1 MEKKEHDSD
10 TSNGYIEDEH
20 LESQRTG
27 RRPSATFVDHRDFDD
42 RAEEARG
49 RNADQIDKKYWYSWR
64 FLGSM
69 LAVGTSFMGG
79 IGGK

>member
-1 MEKKEHDSD
+1 MEKEKHGSD
-10 TSNGYIEDEH
+10 TSNDYIEDNN
-20 LESQRTG
+20 LEAQGGGGRT
-27 RRPSATFVDHRDFDD
+27 SATFVDHRDFDD